1 MAQNT
6 YEATIKLSGGGL
18 EKVTVKATSWAH
30 ARDLL
35 ATQYGAD
42 RVMNL
47 HQK

>member
-6 YEATIKLSGGGL
+6 YEATIRLSGGGL
-18 EKVTVKATSWAH
+18 EKVTVMAISLDH
-30 ARDLL
+30 ARQLL
-35 ATQYGAD
+35 AAQYGAA

>member
-6 YEATIKLSGGGL
+6 YEATIRLPSGGL
-18 EKVTVKATSWAH
+18 EKVSIQASNWNH
-30 ARDLL
+30 AKQLL
-35 ATQYGAD
+35 AAQYGAD